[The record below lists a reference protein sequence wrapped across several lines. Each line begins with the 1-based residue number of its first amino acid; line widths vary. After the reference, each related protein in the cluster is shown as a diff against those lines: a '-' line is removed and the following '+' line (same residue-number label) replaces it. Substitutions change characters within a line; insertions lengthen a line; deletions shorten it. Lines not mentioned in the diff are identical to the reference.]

1 MNLGAN
7 KIKRLLF
14 IGNSLSNCS
23 AGIVYFSYRFP
34 NTLYSSVASLN
45 KGYSFFAYAISG
57 KQGQQII
64 SEWSIIMTQQPIGAG
79 DVVIVWEG
87 INDMGAGGL
96 NGTQAYNNLVT
107 ICSNIRATGAKA
119 VLLNVIPANLT
130 GTYPNWNTDRNTCN
144 SLIATNQT
152 TICDAYVDLTANAA
166 FSSATAFNDATY
178 YHTDKIH
185 LNNVGYDLLSSIVY
199 PIIQPIL

>member
-1 MNLGAN
+1 MNLGGN

-14 IGNSLSNCS
+14 IGNSLSNCG
-23 AGIVYFSYRFP
+23 AGVVYYSYRFP
-34 NTLYSSVASLN
+34 NTLFSNVATLN
-45 KGYSFFAYAISG
+45 KGYTFCAYAIAG

-64 SEWSIIMTQQPIGAG
+64 SEWSTIMAQQSIGVG

-107 ICSNIRATGAKA
+107 ICANIRATGAKA

-130 GTYPNWNTDRNTCN
+130 PTYPNWEINRGICN
-144 SLIATNQT
+144 SLIAANQA
-152 TICDAYVDLTANAA
+152 TICDLFVDLTANAA
-166 FSSATAFNDATY
+166 FSSATAYNDVTY
-178 YHTDKIH
+178 YHSDKIH
-185 LNNVGYDLLSSIVY
+185 LTNVGYDLVASIVY
-199 PIIQPIL
+199 TPIQAIL